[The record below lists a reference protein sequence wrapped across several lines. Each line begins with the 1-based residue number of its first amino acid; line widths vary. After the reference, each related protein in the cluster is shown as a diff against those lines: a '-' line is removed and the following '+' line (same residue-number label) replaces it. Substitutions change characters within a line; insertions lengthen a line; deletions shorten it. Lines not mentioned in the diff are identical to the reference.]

1 METLNKKQE
10 TKKVTEKKATELNK
24 QLLNA
29 ILTPKIDLKKQVEKD
44 VQISLF
50 DKLLSE
56 VTNLGRANLSF
67 ELELKKI
74 DIQKLFINKQLSS
87 KQKTEL
93 VKLINSF
100 LKSINTRIKIDTYV
114 NKESNKKELNEKQVF
129 VKQVSEEVRPLS
141 QIIKAIKEV
150 NKTNERYNFIFK
162 KDFNLCIVNSFYS
175 LSQFNNLL
183 TKGNFHTETSIV
195 SILDK
200 LEKVTDIVLISHYE
214 NKGRE
219 INAIIN
225 AFKLGTLTLSEC
237 LTQFEDIKK

>member
-1 METLNKKQE
+1 METLNKKQA
-10 TKKVTEKKATELNK
+10 TKKVTSNTSK
-24 QLLNA
+24 QVIDA
-29 ILTPKIDLKKQVEKD
+29 ILTPSIDLKKQVIKD

-50 DKLLSE
+50 DTLLSE
-56 VTNLGRANLSF
+56 INTFGGANLTF

-74 DIQKLFINKQLSS
+74 DIQKLFINKQISS

-114 NKESNKKELNEKQVF
+114 NKESNKKELNEKQIF

-141 QIIKAIKEV
+141 QIIKAIKDV
-150 NKTNERYNFIFK
+150 NAKNERYNFIFK
-162 KDFNLCIVNSFYS
+162 RDFNLCIVNSFYS
-175 LSQFNNLL
+175 LSQFNALL

-195 SILDK
+195 TILDK
-200 LEKVTDIVLISHYE
+200 IEKLDDVLTSHYE
-214 NKGRE
+214 SKGRE

-225 AFKLGTLTLSEC
+225 AFKLGTLTLSEA
-237 LTQFEDIKK
+237 LNQFEDVKK

>member
-1 METLNKKQE
+1 METLNAKQG
-10 TKKVTEKKATELNK
+10 TKKVVTKKASK
-24 QLLNA
+24 QILDA
-29 ILTPKIDLKKQVEKD
+29 ILTPSIDLKKQILKD

-50 DKLLSE
+50 DTLLSE
-56 VTNLGRANLSF
+56 VKSLGIANLSF

-74 DIQKLFINKQLSS
+74 DIQKLFVNKQITS

-100 LKSINTRIKIDTYV
+100 LKSINTRVKIDTYV
-114 NKESNKKELNEKQVF
+114 NKDANRKELNEKQIF
-129 VKQVSEEVRPLS
+129 VKQVTEETRPLS
-141 QIIKAIKEV
+141 QIIKAIKQV
-150 NKTNERYNFIFK
+150 NATNERYNFIFK
-162 KDFNLCIVNSFYS
+162 SDFNLCIVNSFYS

-200 LEKVTDIVLISHYE
+200 LEKITETALISHYE

-219 INAIIN
+219 INQIIN
-225 AFKLGTLTLSEC
+225 AYKSGTLTLSEA
-237 LTQFEDIKK
+237 LNQFEDVKK